1 MSRNWKV
8 DIKKLFTKLHINIY
22 ANYVGRLISI
32 ASVYLF
38 IPVYIKILGV
48 NAYGI
53 IAFYAMLLA
62 IMYIADSGLSSS
74 FSREASK
81 EVNKR
86 NLLDIL
92 FSTEV
97 CLYGILVS
105 VGALI
110 FLNSSLIVEN
120 WMHDIQPE
128 DKAIVVDCIYIMPFA
143 LIPQIAMSLYYGG
156 FMGLEHQ
163 VKGNFFTSFF
173 TLCRSGLVILPIYIW
188 PDIRIFFIWQA
199 VVSWSFVFAM
209 RHFLKK
215 DIYRNKYRAKFSW
228 SLLKPMRSYAGGM
241 LIMSVL
247 AGLNTQ
253 LDKIIV
259 TKYQSL
265 ENFGY
270 YSLAS
275 IIAQIPIILTTP
287 IALALLPRFTKIL
300 NEGEIFKLKK
310 LYELNT
316 YLIAT
321 ISSTASFGLLYF
333 SSNIVELWLPASGYS
348 VDMIV
353 TLQILSIGSLFLCLQ
368 LMPYHLSLANGHT
381 KTNRNLGFIIL
392 CFSIPSQ
399 IYLTEKYGI
408 VGASVNWLIL
418 NVCAFI
424 YLGYKLNI
432 KFNNNSVLEWFLKYT
447 KIPVVI
453 SFLIM
458 SFAYFI
464 LNFVNINN
472 ILIVLIVI
480 IFSII
485 SLISSAIVF
494 FRFINKH

>member
-1 MSRNWKV
+1 M
-8 DIKKLFTKLHINIY
+8 
-22 ANYVGRLISI
+22 
-32 ASVYLF
+32 
-38 IPVYIKILGV
+38 
-48 NAYGI
+48 
-53 IAFYAMLLA
+53 MLA

-81 EVNKR
+81 EANKR

-105 VGALI
+105 LGALI
-110 FLNSSLIVEN
+110 FLNSSFIVEN
-120 WMHDIQPE
+120 WMHDIQPG
-128 DKAIVVDCIYIMPFA
+128 DKAIVIDCLSIMPFA

-163 VKGNFFTSFF
+163 VKANFFISFF
-173 TLCRSGLVILPIYIW
+173 TVCRSGLVILPIYIW
-188 PDIRIFFIWQA
+188 PDIRVFFIWQA
-199 VVSWSFVFAM
+199 IVSWSFVLAM
-209 RHFLKK
+209 RHFLIK
-215 DIYRNKYRAKFSW
+215 DVYRIKYRAKFSW
-228 SLLKPMRSYAGGM
+228 SLLKPMRSYASGM
-241 LIMSVL
+241 FIMSVL

-259 TKYQSL
+259 SKYQSL

-275 IIAQIPIILTTP
+275 IIAQIPIIFTTP

-300 NEGEIFKLKK
+300 NEGEVFKLKK

-316 YLIAT
+316 YVIAT

-333 SSNIVELWLPASGYS
+333 SKNIVELWLPSSGYS
-348 VDMIV
+348 ADMIM

-392 CFSIPSQ
+392 CFSIPSV
-399 IYLTEKYGI
+399 IYLTKNYGI
-408 VGASVNWLIL
+408 IGASTNWLIL
-418 NVCAFI
+418 NLFAFF

-432 KFNNNSVLEWFLKYT
+432 KFNNGCVYNWFLKYT
-447 KIPVVI
+447 IIPIII
-453 SFLIM
+453 SLVIM
-458 SFAYFI
+458 SFASI
-464 LNFVNINN
+464 LISITEYNN
-472 ILIVLIVI
+472 ISKILLAAFFSVI
-480 IFSII
+480 SLGASALIFS
-485 SLISSAIVF
+485 LMK
-494 FRFINKH
+494 R